1 MRASEFS
8 PTLHLIARAAANWRH
23 GIFPE
28 LFEPFLQRF
37 EALDEETQ
45 NERVLTWLRQ
55 LIRRAQ
61 RTVPLYR
68 RRLAGRELHRLE
80 DFWTFPLL
88 SRDDVRLYS
97 DDLVSGGRARFGARW
112 NSTGGSTG
120 QPLRL
125 LQSHLTR
132 TLSMANRLRCCRWY
146 GVPRGSRIAFIWGAE
161 RDLSPLE
168 AFHGWRGRLLG
179 ECALNAFFLDE
190 PRCREFFTILEE
202 FQPAIIYGYATAL
215 ARFARHLRDHSR
227 HLSHAPI
234 AIHSTAEVLSHADR
248 QLIEEQLRGPVFD
261 YYGSRD
267 AGAIAGECRARAGL
281 HVFRD
286 LAHVEVIR
294 DDGSPCKAGEVGEVV
309 VTNLHEHAMPLI
321 RYRTGD
327 RATFLGR
334 SCGCGLHYPLLSS
347 VAGRVGDFIIT
358 PAGHEIHGEFFTHLF
373 YGIDKVTR
381 FQVRQTG
388 PASLVILV
396 QACGAPDSAAL
407 ERVRTESA
415 NRFGTPDVLLR
426 IVDLIEPGPSGK
438 HRFVLPFGG
447 SS

>member
-1 MRASEFS
+1 MRAPEFS
-8 PTLHLIARAAANWRH
+8 PALYRIARAAANWRH

-28 LFEPFLQRF
+28 LFEPMLQRF
-37 EALDEETQ
+37 ETLDDAAQQT
-45 NERVLTWLRQ
+45 RVLDLLQ
-55 LIRRAQ
+55 KLIRRAQ
-61 RTVPLYR
+61 RTVPFYQR
-68 RRLAGRELHRLE
+68 RFVGRELRRLE
-80 DFWTFPLL
+80 DLASFPLL
-88 SRDDVRLYS
+88 SREDVRNS
-97 DDLVSGGRARFGARW
+97 SRDLISRSHARLGARW

-161 RDLSPLE
+161 RDLSPRE

-179 ECALNAFFLDE
+179 ECALNAFHLDE
-190 PRCREFFTILEE
+190 PRCREFLAILEE
-202 FQPAIIYGYATAL
+202 WKPAIIYGYATAL
-215 ARFARHLRDHSR
+215 ARFARHLREHSR
-227 HLSHAPI
+227 RLRHAPI
-234 AIHSTAEVLSHADR
+234 AVHSTAEVLSSADR
-248 QLIEEQLRGPVFD
+248 QVIEEELRGPVFD

-281 HVFRD
+281 HTFSD
-286 LAHVEVIR
+286 LTHVEVIR
-294 DDGSPCKAGEVGEVV
+294 DDGNPSAAGEVGEVV

-327 RATFLGR
+327 RAAFLAR
-334 SCGCGLHYPLLSS
+334 RCSCGLGYPLLSS
-347 VAGRVGDFIIT
+347 LEGRVGDFIRA

-373 YGIDKVTR
+373 YGIDKVAR

-388 PASLVILV
+388 LASLLILV
-396 QACGAPDSAAL
+396 QACGTPDAAAL
-407 ERVRTESA
+407 ERVRAASA
-415 NRFGTPDVLLR
+415 SRFGAPDVALR
-426 IVDLIEPGPSGK
+426 IVDVIEPGASGK

-447 SS
+447 TP